1 MTLGR
6 PAVCST
12 RSALRPFS
20 RAQAATC
27 SAMRVS
33 PAAPAISA
41 GLTESID
48 TSAVSRS
55 TTSSLMEI
63 LLSVGVG
70 RPALGAQQHDYGLVA
85 DAELTGPMPVGEH
98 DAGRGQRGCRAGA
111 GRHAQPGWA
120 ATRARAQ
127 PWLPSEAVKTA
138 RGVPV
143 FSM

>member
-1 MTLGR
+1 MIARLFCVFVFFRAEDGIRGFHVTGVQTCALPISHSSNVGPLPEPPRTMTLGR

-63 LLSVGVG
+63 LLSVWVG

-85 DAELTGPMPVGEH
+85 DAE
-98 DAGRGQRGCRAGA
+98 
-111 GRHAQPGWA
+111 
-120 ATRARAQ
+120 
-127 PWLPSEAVKTA
+127 
-138 RGVPV
+138 
-143 FSM
+143 